1 MVLLED
7 SNEPSILYTVRYAW
21 ILLMIPRKRYL
32 ENKIYTWVG
41 SNHTILLSVN
51 PFQPLPLYTPEQ
63 IETHSHPP
71 LNKPLPPHVY
81 DIAYSAFQE
90 LSAEGTDQSILI

>member
-1 MVLLED
+1 M
-7 SNEPSILYTVRYAW
+7 
-21 ILLMIPRKRYL
+21 

-51 PFQPLPLYTPEQ
+51 PFQPLPLYSPEQ

-90 LSAEGTDQSILI
+90 LVTDGTDQSILISGESGAGKTEATKQWITPGRWKPRTALI

>member
-1 MVLLED
+1 M
-7 SNEPSILYTVRYAW
+7 
-21 ILLMIPRKRYL
+21 

-51 PFQPLPLYTPEQ
+51 PFQPLPLYSPEQ

-81 DIAYSAFQE
+81 DIA
-90 LSAEGTDQSILI
+90 